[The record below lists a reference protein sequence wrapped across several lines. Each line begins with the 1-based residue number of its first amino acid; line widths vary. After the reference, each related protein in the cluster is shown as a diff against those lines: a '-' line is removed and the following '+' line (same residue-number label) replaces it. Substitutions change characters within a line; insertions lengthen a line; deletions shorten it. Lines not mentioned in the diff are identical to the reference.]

1 MPIKRLAISCL
12 FAFAVF
18 LSSFGGTLRAAGP
31 GFAAMAGEPGAVEA
45 GFRLPPRS
53 ALVPYP
59 SREEALAGGT
69 SSYVIPLEEWQRD
82 SVPEGVRYTARFKV
96 RYAWD
101 NRAVLLRVEDVPS
114 SFGIEVNGEAAGYS
128 QAGMGRTE
136 FDITDFIRQDY
147 NTVSVIVCEAP
158 AARRI
163 GEGRGR
169 DAESWRGGPGCCLS
183 PRYGYTTCLPRLRW
197 TAVTVMWRSISSC
210 RVSC

>member
-114 SFGIEVNGEAAGYS
+114 SFGIEVNGEAAGIDHL
-128 QAGMGRTE
+128 RKI
-136 FDITDFIRQDY
+136 DPPIRDHGAFEWYQIKASYPMID
-147 NTVSVIVCEAP
+147 
-158 AARRI
+158 
-163 GEGRGR
+163 
-169 DAESWRGGPGCCLS
+169 
-183 PRYGYTTCLPRLRW
+183 
-197 TAVTVMWRSISSC
+197 
-210 RVSC
+210 RVKRNCHFE

>member
-158 AARRI
+158 AAAVSAKGAAAMRK
-163 GEGRGR
+163 
-169 DAESWRGGPGCCLS
+169 AGGGGLGCCRS

>member
-147 NTVSVIVCEAP
+147 NTVSVIVCEGVVSALGTDTRP
-158 AARRI
+158 VCRDF
-163 GEGRGR
+163 GGR
-169 DAESWRGGPGCCLS
+169 
-183 PRYGYTTCLPRLRW
+183 RLRLCG
-197 TAVTVMWRSISSC
+197 ARYRHAEYPVESQGVYRLL
-210 RVSC
+210 RVA

>member
-147 NTVSVIVCEAP
+147 NTVSVIVCVP
-158 AARRI
+158 K
-163 GEGRGR
+163 
-169 DAESWRGGPGCCLS
+169 ES
-183 PRYGYTTCLPRLRW
+183 LR
-197 TAVTVMWRSISSC
+197 
-210 RVSC
+210 

>member
-1 MPIKRLAISCL
+1 MPIKTPCYQLSLRLCR
-12 FAFAVF
+12 F
-18 LSSFGGTLRAAGP
+18 SFVLGGTLRAAGP

-101 NRAVLLRVEDVPS
+101 NRASCCV
-114 SFGIEVNGEAAGYS
+114 
-128 QAGMGRTE
+128 
-136 FDITDFIRQDY
+136 
-147 NTVSVIVCEAP
+147 
-158 AARRI
+158 
-163 GEGRGR
+163 
-169 DAESWRGGPGCCLS
+169 WRMSPPLS
-183 PRYGYTTCLPRLRW
+183 ASR
-197 TAVTVMWRSISSC
+197 
-210 RVSC
+210 

>member
-101 NRAVLLRVEDVPS
+101 NRAVLLRVEELREPTVLDAL
-114 SFGIEVNGEAAGYS
+114 GE
-128 QAGMGRTE
+128 R
-136 FDITDFIRQDY
+136 R
-147 NTVSVIVCEAP
+147 VCETCEEARLALGGRRASRQQTVCDGVEP
-158 AARRI
+158 GFAQRLELVLQADVTTGDVDAAV
-163 GEGRGR
+163 G
-169 DAESWRGGPGCCLS
+169 D
-183 PRYGYTTCLPRLRW
+183 
-197 TAVTVMWRSISSC
+197 V
-210 RVSC
+210 

>member
-31 GFAAMAGEPGAVEA
+31 GFVAMACEPGAVEA

-101 NRAVLLRVEDVPS
+101 NRASCCV
-114 SFGIEVNGEAAGYS
+114 
-128 QAGMGRTE
+128 
-136 FDITDFIRQDY
+136 
-147 NTVSVIVCEAP
+147 
-158 AARRI
+158 
-163 GEGRGR
+163 
-169 DAESWRGGPGCCLS
+169 WRMFPPLS
-183 PRYGYTTCLPRLRW
+183 ASR
-197 TAVTVMWRSISSC
+197 
-210 RVSC
+210 

>member
-18 LSSFGGTLRAAGP
+18 LSSFRGTLRAAGP
-31 GFAAMAGEPGAVEA
+31 GFPAMAGEPGAVEA

-96 RYAWD
+96 RYAWTTG
-101 NRAVLLRVEDVPS
+101 PS
-114 SFGIEVNGEAAGYS
+114 CCV
-128 QAGMGRTE
+128 
-136 FDITDFIRQDY
+136 
-147 NTVSVIVCEAP
+147 
-158 AARRI
+158 
-163 GEGRGR
+163 
-169 DAESWRGGPGCCLS
+169 WRMSPPLS
-183 PRYGYTTCLPRLRW
+183 ASR
-197 TAVTVMWRSISSC
+197 
-210 RVSC
+210 